1 MAERINKFLYSS
13 IIISIL
19 MFALGMIFMIF
30 PEVSFETITYILS
43 VVLIINGIYFIVEKE
58 SSFFFSGFLTLGII
72 QILIGVVLI
81 LNPVL
86 MKTLFPIFVGII
98 MVTKSALDF
107 RISLLLKKYGYNNW
121 LSIFIFSVISII
133 CGLII
138 IVNPTTIGTIAIT
151 TYLGLILSIYAISN
165 IIDSIIFI
173 KNIKEITKLLKK

>member
-1 MAERINKFLYSS
+1 MKVVTGGKVHEPF
-13 IIISIL
+13 
-19 MFALGMIFMIF
+19 GMIWCNSKTNRKVEMKEDMF
-30 PEVSFETITYILS
+30 
-43 VVLIINGIYFIVEKE
+43 LIIDIDN
-58 SSFFFSGFLTLGII
+58 
-72 QILIGVVLI
+72 
-81 LNPVL
+81 
-86 MKTLFPIFVGII
+86 
-98 MVTKSALDF
+98 F

-165 IIDSIIFI
+165 IIDSIFFI